1 MWTEIINSASHVPPI
16 QSDFIVA
23 VSIGLLWLLWV
34 GTGDGWRVFPTP
46 QYPTLLHR
54 AIVKGLANDL
64 TGGLM
69 VSHDTLRTAMGA
81 LLAGSDG
88 STADEVLEGMI
99 VPSPDG
105 RHEIPDIISNNRPD
119 SYRFEEKSFV
129 GVYLPPERKPRD
141 DFEIAM
147 RDMGV
152 DLIFSNPNNSWP
164 RPTLKGRNV
173 YILF

>member
-1 MWTEIINSASHVPPI
+1 MTGEWWMWTEIINSASHVPPI

-69 VSHDTLRTAMGA
+69 VSHDTLRTAMGPCWPGPMA
-81 LLAGSDG
+81 VRRMRCSKAWSCLPRMGGTRSQISSVITDRIRTGSRR
-88 STADEVLEGMI
+88 SPLSASICHQNESQGMT
-99 VPSPDG
+99 S
-105 RHEIPDIISNNRPD
+105 
-119 SYRFEEKSFV
+119 KS
-129 GVYLPPERKPRD
+129 RC
-141 DFEIAM
+141 AT
-147 RDMGV
+147 
-152 DLIFSNPNNSWP
+152 WA
-164 RPTLKGRNV
+164 
-173 YILF
+173 